1 MPMSQ
6 QTRKGGGKGKVK
18 RKHKWRRGDGKQL
31 AEQLARDQQDRARER
46 RQLGRAADDED
57 AQLFVIDTDAV
68 GAGGMASSKKLAKR
82 NKALKSEAIL
92 LPNANIPAIG
102 SRATEHSK
110 MVQNPKKRKRTQEQ
124 LSKETQKVLGKTR
137 AKARNAT
144 PGAGHL
150 RKQKPKLEQYDLW
163 GEELPDPEQRDMQPT
178 RKQGELLPLP
188 LHGLH
193 SRKLSAPLTNQQL
206 LRSDVRERRRGLW
219 ATAENSRQAKCWQ
232 AWDRQACCRDVGGCS
247 RGC

>member
-1 MPMSQ
+1 MTLGQ
-6 QTRKGGGKGKVK
+6 QTRKGGKSKVK

-46 RQLGRAADDED
+46 RQLGRAADDEG
-57 AQLFVIDTDAV
+57 AQLFVIDTDAI

-82 NKALKSEAIL
+82 NKALRSEAIL
-92 LPNANIPAIG
+92 LPNPNIPAIG
-102 SRATEHSK
+102 SCATEHIK

-150 RKQKPKLEQYDLW
+150 QKQKPKLEQYDLW
-163 GEELPDPEQRDMQPT
+163 GEQLPDPEQRDMQPT
-178 RKQGELLPLP
+178 RKQGELLPL
-188 LHGLH
+188 HGVR
-193 SRKLSAPLTNQQL
+193 STQLSAPLLTKTNVLAQ
-206 LRSDVRERRRGLW
+206 
-219 ATAENSRQAKCWQ
+219 
-232 AWDRQACCRDVGGCS
+232 
-247 RGC
+247 